1 MKTKGVDYGQERK
14 LVCQQLLISI
24 GIYFEREL
32 ASIFNELTD
41 EPSNHLQP
49 EYGFV
54 PPFMGGNDIKL
65 IVIGQDPTIR
75 NEERRKNIICTLNL
89 DKQGA
94 LRSYIKQICS
104 CMEVTID
111 NVYATNVFKYFYE
124 RPPADTWD
132 VLKKHLSPNLTLLKE
147 ELNHFPNVPVI
158 TLGEP
163 VLKLLNN
170 DQAKVRYYWRND
182 SKTGTKNGEF
192 MCVKAEES
200 KLGRAF
206 YPFCHQPSIRKQF
219 YKDNLKDFC
228 QFVINKPGN

>member
-14 LVCQQLLISI
+14 LVCQQLLKSI
-24 GIYFEREL
+24 GIDFEREL
-32 ASIFNELTD
+32 DSIFKELTD
-41 EPSNHLQP
+41 ESSNHLQP

-54 PPFMGGNDIKL
+54 PPFMGGKDIKL
-65 IVIGQDPTIR
+65 FVIGQDPTIR

-94 LRSYIKQICS
+94 LRMYVEQQICDN
-104 CMEVTID
+104 MEISID

-124 RPPADTWD
+124 RPPADTLD
-132 VLKKHLSPNLTLLKE
+132 VLKNHLSPNLTLLKE
-147 ELNHFPNVPVI
+147 ELNHFPKVPVI

-170 DQAKVRYYWRND
+170 DQAKVGYYWRYD
-182 SKTGTKNGEF
+182 SKTGTRNGEF
-192 MCVKAEES
+192 MRVETEKS

-206 YPFCHQPSIRKQF
+206 YPFCHQPSIRKKF
-219 YKDNLKDFC
+219 YSDNLEKYAH
-228 QFVINKPGN
+228 FVIGKPE

>member
-1 MKTKGVDYGQERK
+1 MDTKKRTTHKMDLLTAVEQVVELSKGSHLDVELFKKAARPLQYISDK
-14 LVCQQLLISI
+14 L
-24 GIYFEREL
+24 
-32 ASIFNELTD
+32 
-41 EPSNHLQP
+41 

-54 PPFMGGNDIKL
+54 PPFMGGKDIKL
-65 IVIGQDPTIR
+65 IVITIR

-170 DQAKVRYYWRND
+170 DQAKVRYYWRYD

>member
-14 LVCQQLLISI
+14 LVCQQLLKSI
-24 GIYFEREL
+24 GIDFEREL

-41 EPSNHLQP
+41 EPSNHIQP

-75 NEERRKNIICTLNL
+75 KEERRKNIICTLNL

-94 LRSYIKQICS
+94 LRRYVEQQICDN
-104 CMEVTID
+104 MEISID

-124 RPPADTWD
+124 RPPADTLD

-147 ELNHFPNVPVI
+147 ELNHFPKVPVI

-170 DQAKVRYYWRND
+170 DQAKVRYYWRYD
-182 SKTGTKNGEF
+182 RNGEF
-192 MCVKAEES
+192 MRVEAEES

-228 QFVINKPGN
+228 QFVINRN

>member
-1 MKTKGVDYGQERK
+1 METKKRTTHKMDLLTAVEKFVELSKGSHLDVELFKKAARPLQYISDK
-14 LVCQQLLISI
+14 L
-24 GIYFEREL
+24 
-32 ASIFNELTD
+32 
-41 EPSNHLQP
+41 

-54 PPFMGGNDIKL
+54 PPFMGGKDIKL